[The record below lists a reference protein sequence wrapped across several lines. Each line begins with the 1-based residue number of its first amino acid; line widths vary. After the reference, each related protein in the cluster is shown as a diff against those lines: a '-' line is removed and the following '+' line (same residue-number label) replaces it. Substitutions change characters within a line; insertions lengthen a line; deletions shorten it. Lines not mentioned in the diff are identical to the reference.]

1 MVVIVIIMI
10 LLLFVLITCDYLQYR
25 ERKVWEFRSR
35 INELCIQYMIRH
47 PLYESYEMDLYYNK
61 YTFKQMLFSIKPLKL
76 KYWYTKEELEKFLI
90 NKLWKRDL

>member
-25 ERKVWEFRSR
+25 ERKVWEFRSM
-35 INELCIQYMIRH
+35 IKELCIQYMLRH
-47 PLYESYEMDLYYNK
+47 PFCETYEMDLFYNK

-76 KYWYTKEELEKFLI
+76 KYWYTKEDLEKIF
-90 NKLWKRDL
+90 N